1 MKPARGPQTEF
12 FSNYCHGI
20 LGLATSNPGIKWAGN
35 QQSWNQASLSKSRQ
49 VGWQPAI
56 VESRLLAAEL
66 GKSRQV
72 QASLGKYRGIQAIGS

>member
-20 LGLATSNPGIKWAGN
+20 LGLA
-35 QQSWNQASLSKSRQ
+35 Q

-56 VESRLLAAEL
+56 LKSRLLAAPPAIVI
-66 GKSRQV
+66 S
-72 QASLGKYRGIQAIGS
+72 RGITIEPK